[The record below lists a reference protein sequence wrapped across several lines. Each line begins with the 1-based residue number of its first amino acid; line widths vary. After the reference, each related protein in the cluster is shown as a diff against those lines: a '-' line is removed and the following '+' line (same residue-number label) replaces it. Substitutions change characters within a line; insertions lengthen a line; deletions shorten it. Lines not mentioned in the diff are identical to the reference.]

1 MDSGNLKERLGQQG
15 RTILF
20 ILNSIFVHSYVIRR
34 QWANFSPEFKP
45 TLGLFFLGIPSKE
58 KVNPSFSKT
67 IIAQPDGVFKLK
79 YLRFEWEFC
88 ILLLGNNHLVMVHG
102 DRVTKTL
109 GELFKNLLCSYIM
122 YIRYLFY
129 RYAIVF

>member
-20 ILNSIFVHSYVIRR
+20 FNTIFVHSYVITR

-58 KVNPSFSKT
+58 KVPSFSEVLLHNRMGYLNLN
-67 IIAQPDGVFKLK
+67 IYDLNENFVF
-79 YLRFEWEFC
+79 YF
-88 ILLLGNNHLVMVHG
+88 
-102 DRVTKTL
+102 
-109 GELFKNLLCSYIM
+109 
-122 YIRYLFY
+122 
-129 RYAIVF
+129 